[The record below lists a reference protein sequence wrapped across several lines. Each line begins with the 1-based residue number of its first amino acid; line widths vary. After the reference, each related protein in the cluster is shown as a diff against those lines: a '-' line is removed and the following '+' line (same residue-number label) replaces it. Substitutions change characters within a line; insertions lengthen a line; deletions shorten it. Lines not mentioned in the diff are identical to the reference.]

1 MASTV
6 PYRAEAT
13 GSAGEGVRGKAAAAP
28 ASARASSF
36 VVSPL
41 YDSIL
46 FIGAPLIGLAAA
58 LAMLGGLPWVMRPAT
73 VFGTNEAWIGLFI
86 AVWTYA
92 HLCAVVFRSHVN
104 REIFTRFKFRFTVV
118 PVALFLALGFSDWM
132 LVTAVVLA
140 VFWDVYHTAMQNFG
154 FCRLYDARQGSF
166 SEKGRKL
173 DIWINQLLYVGPI
186 VGGLSFAPT
195 LKAFDQYADVGWY
208 VPIHVANFLIFI
220 QPRLTLLFIVGGT
233 LFLAY
238 YLYSYWRLSQDG
250 YRVSRQKVTILF
262 ATGLTS
268 VWAWGFLPPFYAFFV
283 SNFYHALQYFGIVWA
298 MEHRNI
304 RRTIGLTGFSRGT
317 WITFGL
323 FVLSLIAAGVAFK
336 VYGTDSIR
344 WGLAFFTVISL
355 MHFWYDSFVWQ
366 AHKMQTA

>member
-1 MASTV
+1 MASTIQ
-6 PYRAEAT
+6 YKGDAT
-13 GSAGEGVRGKAAAAP
+13 RSADPKAQPKAKLP
-28 ASARASSF
+28 PKSGF
-36 VVSPL
+36 MVSPL
-41 YDSIL
+41 YDGIL

-58 LAMLGGLPWVMRPAT
+58 LAILGGLPWVMRPAST
-73 VFGTNEAWIGLFI
+73 FGSNEAWLSLFI

-92 HLCAVVFRSHVN
+92 HLCAVVFRSHIN
-104 REIFTRFKFRFTVV
+104 RDIYSRFKYRFTVV
-118 PVALFLALGFSDWM
+118 PLVLFLSLLFSDWLM
-132 LVTAVVLA
+132 VTAVVVA

-154 FCRLYDARQGSF
+154 FCRIYDSRQGSF

-173 DIWINQLLYVGPI
+173 DIMVNQLLYVGPI

-195 LKAFDQYADVGWY
+195 LKAFDQYADVGWFF
-208 VPIHVANFLIFI
+208 PIQAANFLVFL
-220 QPRLTLLFIVGGT
+220 QPRLTVLFIVGGS

-238 YLYSYWRLSQDG
+238 YIFSYWQLSREG

-262 ATGLTS
+262 TTGVTS
-268 VWAWGFLPPFYAFFV
+268 VWAWGFMPPFYAFFV

-298 MEHRNI
+298 IEHRNI
-304 RRTIGLTGFSRGT
+304 RRTAGLSRLSSGT
-317 WITFGL
+317 WITFAL
-323 FVLSLIAAGVAFK
+323 FLLSLLAAGVAFK
-336 VYGTDSIR
+336 VYGTDTFR

>member
-1 MASTV
+1 MASTI
-6 PYRAEAT
+6 PYQADAASGAAPQVHAEAKRVPKS
-13 GSAGEGVRGKAAAAP
+13 G
-28 ASARASSF
+28 F

-41 YDSIL
+41 YDGIL

-73 VFGTNEAWIGLFI
+73 VFGGNEAWVSVFIG
-86 AVWTYA
+86 VWTYA

-104 REIFTRFKFRFTVV
+104 RDIYARFKYRFTVV
-118 PVALFLALGFSDWM
+118 PLVLFLGLLFSDWL

-154 FCRLYDARQGSF
+154 FCRIYDSRQGSF
-166 SEKGRKL
+166 SEKGRRL
-173 DIWINQLLYVGPI
+173 DIMVNQLLYIGPI

-195 LKAFDQYADVGWY
+195 LRAFDQYADVGWFF
-208 VPIHVANFLIFI
+208 PIQAANFLVFL
-220 QPRLTLLFIVGGT
+220 QPRLTVLFLVGGT

-238 YLYSYWRLSQDG
+238 YIYSYWQLSQEG

-262 ATGLTS
+262 STGITS

-298 MEHRNI
+298 MENRNI
-304 RRTIGLTGFSRGT
+304 RRTIGLSSLSSGA

-323 FVLSLIAAGVAFK
+323 FLLSLIGAGVAFK
-336 VYGTDSIR
+336 LYGTSTIR
-344 WGLAFFTVISL
+344 WGLSFFTVISL

>member
-1 MASTV
+1 MASTI
-6 PYRAEAT
+6 PYQGDAAKSADPKAQPESNRAAKS
-13 GSAGEGVRGKAAAAP
+13 G
-28 ASARASSF
+28 F
-36 VVSPL
+36 MVSPL
-41 YDSIL
+41 YDGIL

-58 LAMLGGLPWVMRPAT
+58 LAMLGGLPWVMRPASM
-73 VFGTNEAWIGLFI
+73 FGSNEAWVSLFI
-86 AVWTYA
+86 GVWTYA

-104 REIFTRFKFRFTVV
+104 RDIYARFKYRFTVV
-118 PVALFLALGFSDWM
+118 PLALFLGLWFSDWLM
-132 LVTAVVLA
+132 VTAVVLA

-154 FCRLYDARQGSF
+154 FCRIYDSRQGSF

-173 DIWINQLLYVGPI
+173 DIMVNQLLYVGPI

-195 LKAFDQYADVGWY
+195 LKAFDQYADMGWFF
-208 VPIHVANFLIFI
+208 PIQAANFLVFL
-220 QPRLTLLFIVGGT
+220 QPRLTLLFLAGGM

-238 YLYSYWRLSQDG
+238 YIFSYWQLSQQG

-262 ATGLTS
+262 STGITS

-298 MEHRNI
+298 MENRNI
-304 RRTIGLTGFSRGT
+304 RRTVGLSGLSSGA
-317 WITFGL
+317 WITLAL
-323 FVLSLIAAGVAFK
+323 FLLSLIASGVAFK
-336 VYGTDSIR
+336 LYGTDTIR

-366 AHKMQTA
+366 AHKMQIA

>member
-1 MASTV
+1 MASTI
-6 PYRAEAT
+6 PYQGDTATSADSKVQPETKRAPKS
-13 GSAGEGVRGKAAAAP
+13 G
-28 ASARASSF
+28 F
-36 VVSPL
+36 MVSPL
-41 YDSIL
+41 YDGIL

-73 VFGTNEAWIGLFI
+73 MFGSTEAWVSLFI

-104 REIFTRFKFRFTVV
+104 RDIYVRFKYRFTVV
-118 PVALFLALGFSDWM
+118 PLVLFLGLWFSDWLM
-132 LVTAVVLA
+132 VTAVVLA

-154 FCRLYDARQGSF
+154 FCRIYDSRQGSF

-173 DIWINQLLYVGPI
+173 DIMVNQLLYVGPI

-195 LKAFDQYADVGWY
+195 LKAFNSYADVGWFF
-208 VPIHVANFLIFI
+208 PIQAANFLVFL
-220 QPRLTLLFIVGGT
+220 QPRLTLLLLVGGT
-233 LFLAY
+233 LFLGY
-238 YLYSYWRLSQDG
+238 YVFSYWQLSQGG
-250 YRVSRQKVTILF
+250 YRVSRQKVAILF
-262 ATGLTS
+262 STGITS

-298 MEHRNI
+298 MENRNI
-304 RRTIGLTGFSRGT
+304 RRAVGLSGLSSGA
-317 WITFGL
+317 WITFAL
-323 FVLSLIAAGVAFK
+323 FLLSLIAAGVAFK
-336 VYGTDSIR
+336 LYGTNTIR

-355 MHFWYDSFVWQ
+355 MHFWYDGFVWQ

>member
-1 MASTV
+1 MASTI
-6 PYRAEAT
+6 PYQGDSANSADPKTQPEAKRAPKS
-13 GSAGEGVRGKAAAAP
+13 G
-28 ASARASSF
+28 F
-36 VVSPL
+36 MVSPL
-41 YDSIL
+41 YDGIL
-46 FIGAPLIGLAAA
+46 FIGAPLIGLVAA

-73 VFGTNEAWIGLFI
+73 LFSGNEASVSVFI

-104 REIFTRFKFRFTVV
+104 RDIYARFKYRFTVV
-118 PVALFLALGFSDWM
+118 PLVLFVALWFSDWLM
-132 LVTAVVLA
+132 VTGLVVV

-154 FCRLYDARQGSF
+154 FCRIYDSRQGSF

-173 DIWINQLLYVGPI
+173 DIMVNQLLYVGPI

-195 LKAFDQYADVGWY
+195 LKAFDSYADVGWLF
-208 VPIHVANFLIFI
+208 PIRVANFLVFL
-220 QPRLTLLFIVGGT
+220 QPRLSLLFIVFGT

-238 YLYSYWRLSQDG
+238 YIFFYWQLSQEG
-250 YRVSRQKVTILF
+250 YRVSRQKVTILCS
-262 ATGLTS
+262 TGITS

-298 MEHRNI
+298 MEKRNI
-304 RRTIGLTGFSRGT
+304 RRAVGLSGLSSGV
-317 WITFGL
+317 WITFAL
-323 FVLSLIAAGVAFK
+323 FLLSLLAAGLAFK
-336 VYGTDSIR
+336 LYGTGTIR
-344 WGLAFFTVISL
+344 WALAFFTVISL

>member
-1 MASTV
+1 MASTA
-6 PYRAEAT
+6 PYRAYRAGAADAAEARVQPEAKSVPKS
-13 GSAGEGVRGKAAAAP
+13 G
-28 ASARASSF
+28 F
-36 VVSPL
+36 MVSPL
-41 YDSIL
+41 YDGVL
-46 FIGAPLIGLAAA
+46 FIGAPLIALAAA
-58 LAMLGGLPWVMRPAT
+58 LAMLGGLPGVMRPAT
-73 VFGTNEAWIGLFI
+73 VFGTNEAWVSLFI

-104 REIFTRFKFRFTVV
+104 REIYTRFKYRFTVV
-118 PVALFLALGFSDWM
+118 PLVLFLSLGLSDWL

-154 FCRLYDARQGSF
+154 FCRLYDSRQGSF

-173 DIWINQLLYVGPI
+173 DILVNQLLYVGPI
-186 VGGLSFAPT
+186 IGGLSFAPT
-195 LKAFDQYADVGWY
+195 LKAVEQYADVGWFF
-208 VPIHVANFLIFI
+208 PIHAANFLIFI
-220 QPRLTLLFIVGGT
+220 QPRLTVLFIVGGT

-238 YLYSYWRLSQDG
+238 YVYTYWKLSQEG

-262 ATGLTS
+262 STGITS

-298 MEHRNI
+298 IEHRNI
-304 RRTIGLTGFSRGT
+304 RKSIGLGGLSSGT

-323 FVLSLIAAGVAFK
+323 FLASLIAAGVAFK
-336 VYGTDSIR
+336 VYGTGAIR

-366 AHKMQTA
+366 AHKIQSA

>member
-1 MASTV
+1 MASTMS
-6 PYRAEAT
+6 YQEGATESADRELRAE
-13 GSAGEGVRGKAAAAP
+13 SKRAP
-28 ASARASSF
+28 KSGF
-36 VVSPL
+36 MVSPL
-41 YDSIL
+41 YDGIL

-73 VFGTNEAWIGLFI
+73 LFGSSEAWASLFI

-104 REIFTRFKFRFTVV
+104 RDIYARFKYRFTLV
-118 PVALFLALGFSDWM
+118 PLALFIGLLFSEWL
-132 LVTAVVLA
+132 LVTALVLV

-154 FCRLYDARQGSF
+154 FCRIYDSRLGSH

-173 DIWINQLLYVGPI
+173 DILVNQLLYVGPI

-195 LKAFDQYADVGWY
+195 LKAFDQYAEVNWLL
-208 VPIHVANFLIFI
+208 PMQVADFLVFI
-220 QPRLTLLFIVGGT
+220 QPRLTLLFLVGGT

-238 YLYSYWRLSQDG
+238 YIYSYWQLSREG

-262 ATGLTS
+262 STGITS

-298 MEHRNI
+298 MENRNI
-304 RRTIGLTGFSRGT
+304 RRTVGLSGLSSGA

-323 FVLSLIAAGVAFK
+323 FLLSLIAAGVAFR
-336 VYGTDSIR
+336 VYGVDTIR

-366 AHKMQTA
+366 AHKIAAP